1 MAAEVETLRNWI
13 AGEWSAPRGTDA
25 AEVTNPA
32 SGGVVAEAPMSSV
45 EDVADAV
52 QAAHDAFDGWRATPA
67 VDRARLIF
75 RLQALVEQHFE
86 DLSRTITVENGK
98 TLEEARGE
106 LLRTLENIEVAAGIP
121 TLQLGDFSADIA
133 SGIDEYSVREPL
145 GVFAQIGPFN
155 FPSMVPFWF
164 APYALATGNTYVIKP
179 SPQTPLS
186 QARMMDLIAQAGFPA
201 GVVNLV
207 HGGAETAEA
216 LIADP
221 RVRGVSFVGTTPV
234 ARRIY
239 ELAAI
244 HGKRVQAQGG
254 AKNHLI
260 VLPDANLDAA
270 IPNLMGSTF
279 GCAGQ
284 RCLAGSVV
292 VAANEVY
299 AEFRD
304 RLQAAAQALRLG
316 DGLDPQADMGPV
328 ISQDSRDR
336 ILATIDDAA
345 SAGARL
351 VADGRGATAEG
362 LPNGFWVGATVVDEV
377 TPDMR
382 ISQEEVFGPVASLQR
397 VGTLRGGDGHDRGQP
412 VRQRRFDL
420 HQQRRGGPG
429 VRFRRQHWKRGRQRG
444 RGRPDG
450 LLPVRRAQA
459 VVLWGSARTG
469 RRRRAVLYRSES
481 RRLTLA
487 ALDRRPRPLGLS
499 RPCPLADAKT
509 PTAPRATGP
518 IFRTFIRRSPLY
530 RLGSSERPSRITSRL
545 RSGSRRVCWLPS
557 CAPAAPERP
566 WKSARTLATPRP
578 GSPVLFRPTVA

>member
-1 MAAEVETLRNWI
+1 MAAEVETLQNWI

-25 AEVTNPA
+25 VDVTNPA
-32 SGGVVAEAPMSSV
+32 SGGVVAQAPMASL

-67 VDRARLIF
+67 VDRARLLF
-75 RLQALVEQHFE
+75 RLQGLVEQNFE
-86 DLSRTITVENGK
+86 DLSRIITIENGK

-133 SGIDEYSVREPL
+133 AGIDETSIREPM
-145 GVFAQIGPFN
+145 GVFVQIGPFN

-201 GVVNLV
+201 GVINLV

-221 RVRGVSFVGTTPV
+221 RVQGVSFVGTTPV

-292 VAANEVY
+292 VAANDVY

-397 VGTLRGGDGHDRGQP
+397 VGTLREAM
-412 VRQRRFDL
+412 DL
-420 HQQRRGGPG
+420 IEASPFGNAASIYTSSGAAAREFASG
-429 VRFRRQHWKRGRQRG
+429 VNVGERGRERRSG
-444 RGRPDG
+444 RANGV
-450 LLPVRRAQA
+450 LPVCRAQT
-459 VVLWGSARTG
+459 VVLWRPARAG

-481 RRLTLA
+481 RRLALA
-487 ALDRRPRPLGLS
+487 ALDRWPRPLGLS
-499 RPCPLADAKT
+499 RLCPPADAKT
-509 PTAPRATGP
+509 LTAPHVTGP
-518 IFRTFIRRSPLY
+518 ICRTFIRRSALY
-530 RLGSSERPSRITSRL
+530 RLGSSERPSGIASRL
-545 RSGSRRVCWLPS
+545 RNGSRRVCWLPL
-557 CAPAAPERP
+557 CAPVAPEQP
-566 WKSARTLATPRP
+566 WKSARTLATPRA
-578 GSPVLFRPTVA
+578 GSPARFRPTVA

>member
-1 MAAEVETLRNWI
+1 MAAEVETLQNWI

-25 AEVTNPA
+25 VDVTNPA
-32 SGGVVAEAPMSSV
+32 SGSVVAQAPMASL

-67 VDRARLIF
+67 VDRARLLF
-75 RLQALVEQHFE
+75 RLQGLVEQNFE
-86 DLSRTITVENGK
+86 DLSRIITIENGK

-133 SGIDEYSVREPL
+133 AGIDETSIREPM
-145 GVFAQIGPFN
+145 GVFVQIGPFN

-201 GVVNLV
+201 GVINLL

-221 RVRGVSFVGTTPV
+221 RVQGVSFVGTTPV

-292 VAANEVY
+292 VAANDVY

-397 VGTLRGGDGHDRGQP
+397 VSTLREAMDLIEASPFGNAASIYTSSGAAAREFASGVNVGNVGVNVGVAAPMAFFPFAGRKQSFFG
-412 VRQRRFDL
+412 DL
-420 HQQRRGGPG
+420 HGQAGDA
-429 VRFRRQHWKRGRQRG
+429 VRFFTDPKVVVSRWPRSTDGR
-444 RGRPDG
+444 D
-450 LLPVRRAQA
+450 
-459 VVLWGSARTG
+459 
-469 RRRRAVLYRSES
+469 
-481 RRLTLA
+481 
-487 ALDRRPRPLGLS
+487 
-499 RPCPLADAKT
+499 
-509 PTAPRATGP
+509 
-518 IFRTFIRRSPLY
+518 
-530 RLGSSERPSRITSRL
+530 
-545 RSGSRRVCWLPS
+545 
-557 CAPAAPERP
+557 P
-566 WKSARTLATPRP
+566 WD
-578 GSPVLFRPTVA
+578 